1 MSTQVAILAA
11 GLGTR
16 LGRPLPKPLTRLTTG
31 ETIMAR
37 QLSCLRSALG
47 EDTRINVV
55 VGFKH
60 ALIMEAAPDVTFAYN
75 EVLDQT
81 NTCKSLLKALRLSAD
96 GGVQWLNGDVVFH
109 SELMSSLLPELD
121 RGQSFVCVNTSSVA
135 EEEVKYTLDA
145 NGYISAL
152 SKQVVG
158 ALGEAVGINYVSAAD
173 KADLI
178 GCLDECA
185 PEDYF
190 ERGIEMAIAGH
201 GQRWRAVDI
210 STYDCVEVDFEDDLR
225 AANALL
231 DGTAGTTP

>member
-16 LGRPLPKPLTRLTTG
+16 LGRPFPKPLTRLTTG

-47 EDTRINVV
+47 EDTRINIV

-60 ALIMEAAPDVTFAYN
+60 DLIMEAAPDVTFTYN
-75 EVLDQT
+75 EVFDQT
-81 NTCKSLLKALRLSAD
+81 NTCKSLLKTLRLSAD
-96 GGVQWLNGDVVFH
+96 GGVLWLNGDVVFH
-109 SELMSSLLPELD
+109 PELMSSLLPELD
-121 RGQSFVCVNTSSVA
+121 RDQSFVCVNTSSVA
-135 EEEVKYTLDA
+135 EEEVKYILDA
-145 NGYISAL
+145 DGHISAL

-178 GCLDECA
+178 ACLDECA

-190 ERGIEMAIAGH
+190 ERGIEMAIDKDGLRVEAL
-201 GQRWRAVDI
+201 DI
-210 STYDCVEVDFEDDLR
+210 STHRVIEVDFPEDLARVLQTD
-225 AANALL
+225 
-231 DGTAGTTP
+231 P